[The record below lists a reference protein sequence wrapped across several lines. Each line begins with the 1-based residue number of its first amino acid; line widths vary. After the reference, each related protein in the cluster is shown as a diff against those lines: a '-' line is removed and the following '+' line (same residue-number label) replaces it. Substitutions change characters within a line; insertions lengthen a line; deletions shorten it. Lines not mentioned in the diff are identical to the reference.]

1 MLRPV
6 TDYFGLKIRKI
17 FWNFFD
23 HNALLQVFLFPF
35 SHFLNQFGKPKVFC
49 KTYLWL
55 ENLIYRNKFTILQS
69 IMKNYKNVLLRKNGH
84 SLEYLN
90 EVHVILIDVQERLLT
105 PNCILAS
112 KLHSEKMFWSHT
124 IILWQE
130 KWFSLLHYVTLC
142 FQ

>member
-6 TDYFGLKIRKI
+6 TDHFGLKIRKI

-90 EVHVILIDVQERLLT
+90 EIHVILIDVQERLST
-105 PNCILAS
+105 PNTSWHQNFIL
-112 KLHSEKMFWSHT
+112 
-124 IILWQE
+124 
-130 KWFSLLHYVTLC
+130 KWCFGVTPSFYDKKNYFLC
-142 FQ
+142 FTM